1 MTLGRIRWRA
11 AGYQQLQDG
20 VREGIRDLANR
31 WADEARA
38 IANQHRR
45 SGATADTIHVDDSHL
60 NEERMAAFVA
70 TASGDGFFVH
80 SGTNDT
86 PPLLFFTQVVDRTSP
101 GDVAQTIG
109 RRIPR

>member
-1 MTLGRIRWRA
+1 MTLQKFRWRA
-11 AGYQQLQDG
+11 SGYRALQDG
-20 VREGIRDLANR
+20 VRAGMRDLAER
-31 WADEARA
+31 WAEEARS

-101 GDVAQTIG
+101 ADIAQTIG